1 MLKHTH
7 TKEEEIFSMLESCL
21 FNLLFDL
28 AMWSIFEPPKT
39 ATLFIP
45 IIL

>member
-1 MLKHTH
+1 MLKPTPP
-7 TKEEEIFSMLESCL
+7 KDEEIFPMLESCL

-28 AMWSIFEPPKT
+28 AMWSIFEPTKI
-39 ATLFIP
+39 ATLFIR